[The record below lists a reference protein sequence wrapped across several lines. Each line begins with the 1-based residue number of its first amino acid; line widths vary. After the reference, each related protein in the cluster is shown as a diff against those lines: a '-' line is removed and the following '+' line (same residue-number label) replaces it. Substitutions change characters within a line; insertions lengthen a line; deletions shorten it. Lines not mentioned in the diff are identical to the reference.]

1 MTISTTRA
9 SFSLP
14 SSRLCRRVLLLAAA
28 LLGTA
33 AAASAATLD
42 HSAPAPRVTLA
53 TGTLEGRWA
62 QVDGVRLREFRDI
75 PYAAPPV
82 GALRWRPPQPPP
94 AWAGVRA
101 AQRFGPRC
109 MQLPLFSDMVFR
121 SDGMSEDCLH
131 LNVWTPASAPGAGLP
146 VKLPVLVYF
155 YGGGYVGGD
164 GSEPRY
170 DGASLAA
177 RGIVT
182 LTVSYRLGVFG
193 FLALP
198 ALAAESPQHA
208 AGNYG
213 LLDQVAAL
221 RWVRANIARFGGDPA
236 QVTIGGESAGAI
248 SVSALMASPLSR
260 GLLARAI
267 GESGALIAPIAP
279 LTLAQAEQQ
288 GSAFAAKL
296 GADSLV
302 ALRAMPA
309 SALLRASG
317 EAGAPAA
324 MPDLDGYFLTEP
336 PASTYARGAQA
347 QVPLLLGTNSQEGY
361 YTAILQKAT
370 PTPAHYRAALQRL
383 FGTEAA
389 RALALYPGSSEAQ
402 LRRSATA
409 LAGDIF
415 IAHSTWRWMDL
426 QRRSG
431 HAPVYFYYFAQPR
444 PAKRQPAPGERPD
457 AGAVHSGE
465 IEYALGNLDG
475 NKVYAWTPAD
485 RTTSQVMEGY
495 VAQFIKTGNPN
506 AAGLPHWPAVRPSD
520 GGLLR
525 QVIDANAHTEVDRG
539 AARQAFL
546 QQFFVHHRA
555 PF

>member
-1 MTISTTRA
+1 MTIATTRV
-9 SFSLP
+9 SLSP
-14 SSRLCRRVLLLAAA
+14 SPTRLRTQALLLAAA
-28 LLGTA
+28 LLGVA
-33 AAASAATLD
+33 AAANAAVSDNL
-42 HSAPAPRVTLA
+42 APAPRVTLA
-53 TGTLEGRWA
+53 AGTLEGRWA
-62 QVDGVRLREFRDI
+62 QLDGVRLREFRDI

-94 AWAGVRA
+94 AWQGVRA

-121 SDGMSEDCLH
+121 SNGMSEDCLH
-131 LNVWTPASAPGAGLP
+131 LNVWTPAAASASGPPA
-146 VKLPVLVYF
+146 KLPVLVYF

-182 LTVSYRLGVFG
+182 VTVSYRLGVFG

-260 GLLARAI
+260 QLFARAI

-279 LTLAQAEQQ
+279 LPLAQAEQQ

-296 GADSLV
+296 GADSLA

-309 SALLRASG
+309 SALLQASG
-317 EAGAPAA
+317 AAGAPSA

-336 PASTYARGAQA
+336 PAVTYARGAQA

-361 YTAILQKAT
+361 YTAILQKES

-383 FGTEAA
+383 FGVEAA

-402 LRRSATA
+402 VQRSATA

-426 QRRSG
+426 QRHSG

-485 RTTSQVMEGY
+485 RATAQVMEGY
-495 VAQFIKTGNPN
+495 FAQFIKTGNPN
-506 AAGLPHWPAVRPSD
+506 IAGLPDWPAVRAAE

-525 QVIDANAHTEVDRG
+525 QVIDAHTDTEIDRG

>member
-1 MTISTTRA
+1 MMIFTSRA
-9 SFSLP
+9 SFSP
-14 SSRLCRRVLLLAAA
+14 ASSRLRTRALLLAAA
-28 LLGTA
+28 LLGVA
-33 AAASAATLD
+33 AAANAAVMD
-42 HSAPAPRVTLA
+42 SGAPAPRVTLA
-53 TGTLEGRWA
+53 TGTLAGRWA
-62 QVDGVRLREFRDI
+62 QLDGVRLREFRDI
-75 PYAAPPV
+75 PYAPPPV

-94 AWAGVRA
+94 AWQGVRA

-109 MQLPLFSDMVFR
+109 MQLPLFADMVFR

-131 LNVWTPASAPGAGLP
+131 LNVWTLAPSSASGPPA
-146 VKLPVLVYF
+146 KLPVLVYF

-182 LTVSYRLGVFG
+182 VTVSYRLGVFG

-213 LLDQVAAL
+213 LLDQVASL

-260 GLLARAI
+260 GLLTRAI

-296 GADSLV
+296 GATSLA

-309 SALLRASG
+309 TALLQASG
-317 EAGAPAA
+317 DGGAPSA

-336 PASTYARGAQA
+336 PAATYARGAQA

-361 YTAILQKAT
+361 YTAILQKET

-383 FGTEAA
+383 FGAEAA
-389 RALALYPGSSEAQ
+389 RALVLYPGDSAAQ
-402 LRRSATA
+402 VRRSATA

-444 PAKRQPAPGERPD
+444 PAKRQPAPGEQPD

-485 RTTSQVMEGY
+485 RAAAQVMEGY

-506 AAGLPHWPAVRPSD
+506 AAGLPRWPAVQPGD

-525 QVIDANAHTEVDRG
+525 QAIAAHTHTEVDRG